1 MVSICYCK
9 NNLCGGL
16 TIFKSGLTCNVLTG
30 HILQAGTANQ
40 NRFSFVIFYWET
52 QCTLNFR
59 ASIFSL
65 FLDCLRIPARTF
77 GIVLLLLIGHLPP
90 SPGGPLTTATTGL
103 SSSAWPGTAQ
113 ALTGRKKKKISPCKF
128 YKQNMYIKGFFQKN
142 SPPIPQVSFSLKYL
156 HNTYFFMKTLLIFPV
171 LHRRSDGRGGVNG
184 GRIRSLQGGRAQ
196 HQALFRE
203 ECLMTSPQV

>member
-1 MVSICYCK
+1 MYTKFPSPYLFPLLGLRPHTVAYLWYC
-9 NNLCGGL
+9 
-16 TIFKSGLTCNVLTG
+16 IFV
-30 HILQAGTANQ
+30 AN
-40 NRFSFVIFYWET
+40 WP
-52 QCTLNFR
+52 L
-59 ASIFSL
+59 A
-65 FLDCLRIPARTF
+65 
-77 GIVLLLLIGHLPP
+77 P

-184 GRIRSLQGGRAQ
+184 GRIRSL
-196 HQALFRE
+196 
-203 ECLMTSPQV
+203 